1 MGRKKKRKNN
11 SMKNLGIGALVG
23 ILGVYGY
30 MFFMNNNITLPIA
43 DWFNSLRNH
52 SRIEQPVVPVDIAET
67 IDNTVNDSSKVKV
80 YFIEHKNG
88 KDIYRPV
95 YRDNKSGR
103 SNIEYAVTTLL
114 SGPTKY
120 EKEKGVYSEVPKALL
135 LSINETDKEV
145 TINLSDTFANGGGA
159 DSLYKRMYQLIKT
172 VNYNTSKPVYLL
184 INGKKAE
191 TLGGE
196 GLMISQPLNG
206 SSLDD

>member
-1 MGRKKKRKNN
+1 MARRKKKNN
-11 SMKNLGIGALVG
+11 NMRNLGIASLVG

-30 MFFMNNNITLPIA
+30 LTFDGSKIA
-43 DWFNSLRNH
+43 MPVVDWFNSFKNH
-52 SRIEQPVVPVDIAET
+52 SRIEQPVVPADISET
-67 IDNTVNDSSKVKV
+67 LDNVNNESSKVKI

-103 SNIEYAVTTLL
+103 SNIEFAVSSLL
-114 SGPTKY
+114 AGPTKY

-135 LSINETDKEV
+135 LSVVETDKEV

-159 DSLYKRMYQLIKT
+159 DSIYKRMYQLIKT
-172 VNYNTSKPVYLL
+172 VNYNTEKPVYLL
-184 INGKKAE
+184 INGHKAE
-191 TLGGE
+191 ALGGE

-206 SSLDD
+206 SSLDG